1 MKAGIAASAL
11 LLGVVSGTP
20 SFAAMVTPAFTTG
33 TVTSQTET
41 TTRVTESI
49 RQIDYQTGTSYTVTG
64 TNINIPSVP
73 APGATYT
80 QVVPGAPFQFSESFF
95 GAGLTRE
102 TFIDRETTIDS
113 VTNSTSVF
121 TQ

>member
-1 MKAGIAASAL
+1 MRFRDKQIHLSK
-11 LLGVVSGTP
+11 
-20 SFAAMVTPAFTTG
+20 M
-33 TVTSQTET
+33 
-41 TTRVTESI
+41 ESCNK
-49 RQIDYQTGTSYTVTG
+49 GTG

-102 TFIDRETTIDS
+102 TFIERETTIDS